1 MWLLAALPF
10 LLQGGLMLVDEGFHL
25 RRGLPA
31 WERWGHPLDT
41 FVVVACFALA
51 LRAPAVSAGISLY
64 VAVAVLACLVVTKD
78 EWVHARHCG
87 GTEAWLHAC
96 LFLLHPVILGIAG
109 AWAFGGFSIGAATLR
124 QSPGHEGFGVFLAVQ
139 TALTALFGVWQITY
153 WNGPWGRMRPVLA
166 NRDGMNRMDGTDGM
180 ARSAVVARMPRTDAS
195 ASKVGIPGEGALR
208 ASARGDRAI
217 IDNGFYDGLGD
228 GWHDAWD
235 HPVALLR
242 AEGALK
248 NPWVAER
255 IRALSPQRPARVLDL
270 GCGAG
275 FLIST
280 LSAEGHRAIGLDASL
295 GSLKAARGKAVP
307 AVDSAAGPA
316 AYLCGDAYRLPFP
329 DAAFDAVCAMDFLEH
344 VSAPAQV
351 IAEMARV
358 LRPGGLFFFHTFNR
372 NLLTWLI
379 VIKGVEWFV
388 RDTPRGM
395 HVLPLFIKPA
405 ELASMCAGA
414 GLRVQA
420 MQGMGPVLGAPFW
433 RLLATRRVPR
443 DFRFR
448 FTRSLALGYIGSAIK
463 SGS

>member
-1 MWLLAALPF
+1 MI
-10 LLQGGLMLVDEGFHL
+10 VDEGFHL

-41 FVVVACFALA
+41 LVVVACFALA
-51 LRAPAVSAGISLY
+51 LRAPAAPAGVVLY
-64 VAVAVLACLVVTKD
+64 VLAAVLACLVVTKD

-109 AWAFGGFSIGAATLR
+109 AWAFGGLVGGASAWGHG
-124 QSPGHEGFGVFLAVQ
+124 SGHEEFGVFLAVQ
-139 TALTALFGVWQITY
+139 TALTALFGVWQATY

-166 NRDGMNRMDGTDGM
+166 RVGGTFGMTRTQP
-180 ARSAVVARMPRTDAS
+180 AKPRTDVA
-195 ASKVGIPGEGALR
+195 GESPER

-255 IRALSPQRPARVLDL
+255 IRSLSPTRPARVLDL

-275 FLIST
+275 FLISA
-280 LSAEGHRAIGLDASL
+280 LAAEGHRAIGLDASL
-295 GSLKAARGKAVP
+295 GSLKAARKNRGSSGGPAADPRAV
-307 AVDSAAGPA
+307 PA

-379 VIKGVEWFV
+379 VIKGVELFV
-388 RDTPRGM
+388 RGTPRGM

-405 ELASMCAGA
+405 ELASMCARA
-414 GLRVQA
+414 GLNVQA
-420 MQGMGPVLGAPFW
+420 MQGMGPALGAPFW

-463 SGS
+463 SAT

>member
-1 MWLLAALPF
+1 
-10 LLQGGLMLVDEGFHL
+10 MLVDEGFHL

-41 FVVVACFALA
+41 LVVVACFALA
-51 LRAPAVSAGISLY
+51 LRAPAAPAGMALY
-64 VAVAVLACLVVTKD
+64 VVAAVLACLVVTKD

-109 AWAFGGFSIGAATLR
+109 AWAFGGFSVGAFTLGH
-124 QSPGHEGFGVFLAVQ
+124 SPGHEGFGVFLAVQ
-139 TALTALFGVWQITY
+139 TALTALFGVWQVTY
-153 WNGPWGRMRPVLA
+153 WNGPWGKVRPV
-166 NRDGMNRMDGTDGM
+166 RE
-180 ARSAVVARMPRTDAS
+180 S
-195 ASKVGIPGEGALR
+195 GIR

-217 IDNGFYDGLGD
+217 IDNSWYDGLGE

-255 IRALSPQRPARVLDL
+255 IRALSPVRPARVLDL

-295 GSLKAARGKAVP
+295 GSLKAARGRTVSA
-307 AVDSAAGPA
+307 ATSAAGPA

-388 RDTPRGM
+388 RGTPRGM

-405 ELASMCAGA
+405 ELGSMCVGA

-463 SGS
+463 SET